1 MKAAPATFI
10 NVFMNII
17 LPISRLPLIATCL
30 GIYVGISIYVYYIY
44 VYIYAQNFCF
54 SEKVKHKKGQKEK
67 VGKRRFVLYQ
77 HICTMYLSS
86 KIHRNI
92 FVYQNMVMIIFRS
105 CNQCVS

>member
-44 VYIYAQNFCF
+44 VYIYAQ
-54 SEKVKHKKGQKEK
+54 
-67 VGKRRFVLYQ
+67 
-77 HICTMYLSS
+77 
-86 KIHRNI
+86 I
-92 FVYQNMVMIIFRS
+92 FVSQKK
-105 CNQCVS
+105 